1 MCPSSAAQDSN
12 VRQEVVPTQMHRPPF
27 ARVSLM
33 RSAVSWGMVQYSL
46 CMGWSSMVSSFTGRK
61 VPRPTWSVTYPIF
74 TPLARIFSSS
84 SGVKWSPAVGAAAL
98 PRTLEY
104 TV

>member
-1 MCPSSAAQDSN
+1 MCPSSAAQDSS
-12 VRQEVVPTQMHRPPF
+12 VRQEVVPTQMHRPP
-27 ARVSLM
+27 ALPGLVDEV
-33 RSAVSWGMVQYSL
+33 AVSWGMVPVL
-46 CMGWSSMVSSFTGRK
+46 AVHGVVLNG
-61 VPRPTWSVTYPIF
+61 VLLHGPEGARPTWSVTYPIF

-98 PRTLEY
+98 PSTLEY